1 MDTQMLCGPNS
12 LDYLRVVSYFC
23 EWLWKFCFQGYCLF
37 IMKLVFSR
45 CQQTRCRKLSQ
56 QMKWKTYF
64 TGKFASTGLLKEL
77 MYGDTTMGIKLNT
90 YDVKGYMQS
99 VKGLGSVG
107 VVCVRV
113 CFLKQWNNDYQH
125 LTFIFLFRSLEVN
138 SRQPISGS
146 DHIRFRSARIVSP
159 TLETTIW
166 DSSVCFPMR
175 YPHSSWLMYQRIR
188 LKVISCSNVVE
199 TGWDWRRTTKY
210 LFLYLGF

>member
-113 CFLKQWNNDYQH
+113 FLKTMKQWLSALNLHFPFPLPWSKLKATHQWVRSH
-125 LTFIFLFRSLEVN
+125 L
-138 SRQPISGS
+138 
-146 DHIRFRSARIVSP
+146 
-159 TLETTIW
+159 
-166 DSSVCFPMR
+166 FPFC
-175 YPHSSWLMYQRIR
+175 QN
-188 LKVISCSNVVE
+188 C
-199 TGWDWRRTTKY
+199 
-210 LFLYLGF
+210 